1 MQEKPTADGKTK
13 RQLVGLERRAIREV
27 LFGEKVEVQ
36 KANPKERKDWQKKFC
51 GQKKL
56 KLCKRTCGGSGK
68 RRNAKMGRTHG
79 GSGKRRNAKKGHC
92 IEKTEFFFAT
102 CHNDIQQAVR
112 ALFV

>member
-56 KLCKRTCGGSGK
+56 KLGV
-68 RRNAKMGRTHG
+68 
-79 GSGKRRNAKKGHC
+79 
-92 IEKTEFFFAT
+92 E
-102 CHNDIQQAVR
+102 DIDDKVKVCDEGWEQGYVVVS
-112 ALFV
+112 F